1 MADINQEIEQIV
13 AEMREVGKQ
22 AAPCKGGNHNNL
34 LRYNELRERIL
45 SKFLEVFDAGGR
57 LEMPTLTPPNDMDL
71 GFDVIDTK
79 TGEYPD
85 LEKIALTEE
94 WAQGLVYCDMD
105 GFAVQ
110 EDGSLILLDECGNCV
125 SCPTGRFDIR
135 LQDGGDSTEGQIAME
150 GMKDDH

>member
-1 MADINQEIEQIV
+1 MTDYIDKEAMRRAVREQERLHGLRGLGWVE
-13 AEMREVGKQ
+13 
-22 AAPCKGGNHNNL
+22 AAM
-34 LRYNELRERIL
+34 
-45 SKFLEVFDAGGR
+45 DR
-57 LEMPTLTPPNDMDL
+57 LPTLTPPNDMDL

-105 GFAVQ
+105 GFAVL

-125 SCPTGRFDIR
+125 SCPPGRFEIR
-135 LQDGGDSTEGQIAME
+135 LQDGGAERWQG
-150 GMKDDH
+150 

>member
-1 MADINQEIEQIV
+1 M
-13 AEMREVGKQ
+13 
-22 AAPCKGGNHNNL
+22 
-34 LRYNELRERIL
+34 

-105 GFAVQ
+105 GFAVR

-125 SCPTGRFDIR
+125 SCPPGRFEIR
-135 LQDGGDSTEGQIAME
+135 LQDGGAER
-150 GMKDDH
+150 

>member
-1 MADINQEIEQIV
+1 MFIWDRCAICDRIIP
-13 AEMREVGKQ
+13 VG
-22 AAPCKGGNHNNL
+22 
-34 LRYNELRERIL
+34 ELCYGIKNWRGDPE
-45 SKFLEVFDAGGR
+45 GGR
-57 LEMPTLTPPNDMDL
+57 TICKNCIAPENVDSITPPNDMDL

-105 GFAVQ
+105 GFAVR

-125 SCPTGRFDIR
+125 SCPPGRFEIR
-135 LQDGGDSTEGQIAME
+135 LQDGGAERWLIT
-150 GMKDDH
+150 

>member
-1 MADINQEIEQIV
+1 
-13 AEMREVGKQ
+13 MRMIDGDR
-22 AAPCKGGNHNNL
+22 L
-34 LRYNELRERIL
+34 LRELTALSHGQVWPGWTYEGIRLLIERQ
-45 SKFLEVFDAGGR
+45 
-57 LEMPTLTPPNDMDL
+57 PTLTPPNDMDL

-105 GFAVQ
+105 GFAVR

-125 SCPTGRFDIR
+125 SCPSGRFEIR
-135 LQDGGDSTEGQIAME
+135 LQDGGDKRWLITSKRKPCA
-150 GMKDDH
+150 KR

>member
-1 MADINQEIEQIV
+1 MRPIDAIELQRRMCALCNQDYSDEPCEPSDCVFIRAIN
-13 AEMREVGKQ
+13 
-22 AAPCKGGNHNNL
+22 
-34 LRYNELRERIL
+34 
-45 SKFLEVFDAGGR
+45 
-57 LEMPTLTPPNDMDL
+57 EMPTLTPPNDMDL

-105 GFAVQ
+105 GFAVR

-125 SCPTGRFDIR
+125 SCPSGRFEIR
-135 LQDGGDSTEGQIAME
+135 LQDGGAER
-150 GMKDDH
+150 

>member
-1 MADINQEIEQIV
+1 
-13 AEMREVGKQ
+13 MRVIDGDR
-22 AAPCKGGNHNNL
+22 L
-34 LRYNELRERIL
+34 LRELTALSHGQVWPGWTYEGIRLLIERQ
-45 SKFLEVFDAGGR
+45 
-57 LEMPTLTPPNDMDL
+57 PTLTPPNDMDL

-94 WAQGLVYCDMD
+94 WARGLVYCDMD
-105 GFAVQ
+105 GFAVR

-125 SCPTGRFDIR
+125 SCPPGRFEIR

>member
-1 MADINQEIEQIV
+1 MARAIDGEELLGIERLLDTDVVRKNETASWLLDQVLHDI
-13 AEMREVGKQ
+13 Q
-22 AAPCKGGNHNNL
+22 A
-34 LRYNELRERIL
+34 
-45 SKFLEVFDAGGR
+45 
-57 LEMPTLTPPNDMDL
+57 MPTLTQPNDMDL

-105 GFAVQ
+105 GFAVR

-135 LQDGGDSTEGQIAME
+135 LQGGGDE
-150 GMKDDH
+150 K

>member
-1 MADINQEIEQIV
+1 MRPIDADALLEKLQRMIDY
-13 AEMREVGKQ
+13 
-22 AAPCKGGNHNNL
+22 CKN
-34 LRYNELRERIL
+34 I
-45 SKFLEVFDAGGR
+45 
-57 LEMPTLTPPNDMDL
+57 

-105 GFAVQ
+105 GFAVR

-125 SCPTGRFDIR
+125 SCPPGRFEIR
-135 LQDGGDSTEGQIAME
+135 LQDGGAER
-150 GMKDDH
+150 

>member
-1 MADINQEIEQIV
+1 MTDYIDKEAMRR
-13 AEMREVGKQ
+13 AMREQERLHGLRGLGWVE
-22 AAPCKGGNHNNL
+22 AAM
-34 LRYNELRERIL
+34 
-45 SKFLEVFDAGGR
+45 DR
-57 LEMPTLTPPNDMDL
+57 LPTLTPPNDMDL

-105 GFAVQ
+105 GFAVR

-125 SCPTGRFDIR
+125 SCPPGRFEIR
-135 LQDGGDSTEGQIAME
+135 LQDGGDSTEGQIATE

>member
-1 MADINQEIEQIV
+1 MADYIDKEAMRKAIREQERLRGLKGLGWVE
-13 AEMREVGKQ
+13 
-22 AAPCKGGNHNNL
+22 AAMDKL
-34 LRYNELRERIL
+34 
-45 SKFLEVFDAGGR
+45 
-57 LEMPTLTPPNDMDL
+57 PTLTPPNDMDL

-105 GFAVQ
+105 GFAVR

-125 SCPTGRFDIR
+125 SCPPRRFEIR

>member
-1 MADINQEIEQIV
+1 MIIWDRCAICDRIIP
-13 AEMREVGKQ
+13 VG
-22 AAPCKGGNHNNL
+22 
-34 LRYNELRERIL
+34 ELCYGIKNWRGDPE
-45 SKFLEVFDAGGR
+45 GGR
-57 LEMPTLTPPNDMDL
+57 TICKNCIAPENVDSITPPNDMDL

-105 GFAVQ
+105 GFAVR

-125 SCPTGRFDIR
+125 SCPPGRFEIR
-135 LQDGGDSTEGQIAME
+135 LQDGGAER
-150 GMKDDH
+150 

>member
-1 MADINQEIEQIV
+1 MADYIEKE
-13 AEMREVGKQ
+13 AMRK
-22 AAPCKGGNHNNL
+22 A
-34 LRYNELRERIL
+34 LREQ
-45 SKFLEVFDAGGR
+45 ER
-57 LEMPTLTPPNDMDL
+57 LRGLKGLGWVEAAMDRLPTLTPPNDMDL

-105 GFAVQ
+105 GFAVR

-125 SCPTGRFDIR
+125 SCPPGRFEIR

>member
-1 MADINQEIEQIV
+1 MRPIDAIELQRRMCALCNQDYSDEPCEPSDCVFIRAIN
-13 AEMREVGKQ
+13 
-22 AAPCKGGNHNNL
+22 
-34 LRYNELRERIL
+34 
-45 SKFLEVFDAGGR
+45 
-57 LEMPTLTPPNDMDL
+57 EMPTLTPPNDMDL

-105 GFAVQ
+105 GFAVR

-125 SCPTGRFDIR
+125 SCPSGRFEIR
-135 LQDGGDSTEGQIAME
+135 LQDGGTEI
-150 GMKDDH
+150 